1 MDATTENSTS
11 FFTSFNFQRIVL
23 TIAIIILIASMIF
36 IGYSLYYKS
45 SDVSWPPE
53 TPKCPDYWSYDKTK
67 GKCIPG
73 PGQPSD
79 TCEYNGIPGGT
90 EGVPKCP
97 SS

>member
-11 FFTSFNFQRIVL
+11 FFNSFNFQRIVL